1 MLVAEVKKHL
11 GRLELETEALAEM
24 LLQAYYVL
32 HGHATAAVG
41 NSCLFCLCDFTTFHY
56 FRLPSYSH
64 CNCLLC
70 TCIAVVLCDTG

>member
-1 MLVAEVKKHL
+1 MFMAEVKKCL

-41 NSCLFCLCDFTTFHY
+41 NSCLFCLCDFTLVQGKKLFTLH
-56 FRLPSYSH
+56 LYS
-64 CNCLLC
+64 CGTLL
-70 TCIAVVLCDTG
+70 